1 MDLNDDVSDLSF
13 SSFFDGFGLGVEA
26 CVQKPALALIEYE
39 IEKHLRWTL
48 ALASL
53 PWFHV

>member
-1 MDLNDDVSDLSF
+1 MDLDDVSDLSF
-13 SSFFDGFGLGVEA
+13 SSSFDRFGLEVEA

-39 IEKHLRWTL
+39 KHLRWTL

-53 PWFHV
+53 PWFRV